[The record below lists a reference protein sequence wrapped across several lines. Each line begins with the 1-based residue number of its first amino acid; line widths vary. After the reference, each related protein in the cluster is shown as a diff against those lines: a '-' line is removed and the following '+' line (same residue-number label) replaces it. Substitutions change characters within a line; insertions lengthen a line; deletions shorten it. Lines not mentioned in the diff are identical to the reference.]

1 LIEQQPIL
9 LAMDSSEIVWPKI
22 SASLSNTKFRWR
34 NFGRLFI
41 GFLPQPHDRYNAPL
55 SQRYGQTLLGFYDS
69 ASSTIKGVYFAKAR
83 SADQNSPMNKAQ
95 SWLIRY
101 PGNGNGVI
109 HEEFAKHDQAKLG
122 FDSSVTASDTAFLIT
137 SIFGQQVGAYIFDET
152 KASSYQNM

>member
-1 LIEQQPIL
+1 
-9 LAMDSSEIVWPKI
+9 
-22 SASLSNTKFRWR
+22 
-34 NFGRLFI
+34 
-41 GFLPQPHDRYNAPL
+41 
-55 SQRYGQTLLGFYDS
+55 
-69 ASSTIKGVYFAKAR
+69 
-83 SADQNSPMNKAQ
+83 MNKAQ